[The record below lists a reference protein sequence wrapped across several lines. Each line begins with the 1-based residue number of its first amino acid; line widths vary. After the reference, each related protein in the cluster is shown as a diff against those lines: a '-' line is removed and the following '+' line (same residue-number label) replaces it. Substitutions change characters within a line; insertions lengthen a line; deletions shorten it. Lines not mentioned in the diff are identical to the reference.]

1 MRREIKGRG
10 VLHHQN
16 GVVREAPFYRSPT
29 MRGTNGVRMDPRR
42 GPQPVRPFGCRPGS
56 TRRRHTRF
64 WLGGKGSDNMTEARV
79 KSHITQRNIMQFRID
94 PRLASCVQHAQSP
107 SSLRSPTGAKAIMTA
122 HERRLQWRGT
132 LAVVCAVWL
141 NVPPV
146 RWLRRAAW
154 YSGSPCAYTPA
165 TGRVRPTRA
174 PGIRGASAP
183 QRCSATVPR
192 SPRPLWA

>member
-132 LAVVCAVWL
+132 LAVVCRMAQRTPGAMASACCLVFRIT
-141 NVPPV
+141 V
-146 RWLRRAAW
+146 RMYPCHRPRTTNQSTGNTRRERAAK
-154 YSGSPCAYTPA
+154 
-165 TGRVRPTRA
+165 V
-174 PGIRGASAP
+174 
-183 QRCSATVPR
+183 
-192 SPRPLWA
+192 